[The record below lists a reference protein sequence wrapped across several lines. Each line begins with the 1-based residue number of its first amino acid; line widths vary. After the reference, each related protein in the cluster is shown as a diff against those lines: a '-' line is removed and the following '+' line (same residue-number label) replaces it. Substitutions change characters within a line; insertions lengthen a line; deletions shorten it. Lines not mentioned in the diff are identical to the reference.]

1 MRNSLVVGLAEVKW
15 SVLPEDVLVAFSL
28 GSCVGVA
35 LWDPVLKAGAMAH
48 VMLPSS
54 SRGRKPAENGVD
66 ACRISR
72 FEKPGKY
79 ADTAVEYAVRCL
91 TAIGAE
97 PSRMVVW
104 MAGGAHVIPGF
115 TLPTGDIGAAN
126 IRAVSEALKR
136 LGLPEPRQDVGGDY
150 GRTMRLYVGEGRATV
165 YSVSRGEKEI

>member
-1 MRNSLVVGLAEVKW
+1 MSDSLVVGLAEVKW

-35 LWDPVLKAGAMAH
+35 LWDPVLRAGAMAH

-54 SRGRKPAENGVD
+54 RGRKSPKNGVD
-66 ACRISR
+66 AGLTPR

-97 PSRMVVW
+97 PSRMMVR

-115 TLPTGDIGAAN
+115 TLPGGDIGTAN
-126 IRAVSEALKR
+126 IRAVSEAIER
-136 LGLPEPRQDVGGDY
+136 LGLPEPRKDVGGDY

-165 YSVSRGEKEI
+165 YSVSRGEREI

>member
-1 MRNSLVVGLAEVKW
+1 MRNPLVVGLAEVKW
-15 SVLPEDVLVAFSL
+15 SVLHEDVLVAFSL

-35 LWDPVLKAGAMAH
+35 LWDPVLRAGVLAH

-54 SRGRKPAENGVD
+54 SRRAVNGNGKGSGQAPPV
-66 ACRISR
+66 
-72 FEKPGKY
+72 EKPGKY

-97 PSRMVVW
+97 PSRVTVW

-115 TLPTGDIGAAN
+115 KLPGGDIGSLN
-126 IRAVSEALKR
+126 IQAVKDALER
-136 LGLPEPRQDVGGDY
+136 HGLPRPREDTGGDY
-150 GRTMRLYVGEGRATV
+150 GRTMKLYVGEGRVTV